1 MKSLIIII
9 TIIIFSSFIY
19 SQEIKTEY
27 KSVLKIWLDKNPNL
41 ILPNETDA
49 SQEDLKAWRKS
60 NKDFQP
66 FYAVG
71 DFNQDG
77 KEDFAVLLK
86 IKGKD
91 DTAIAIFNAPFTKS
105 KPAYFKKG
113 FGNIATLYIEYNNDV
128 KMIYMTVYE
137 TEGFYL
143 KSKKNGY
150 VVVDVFDETQK

>member
-86 IKGKD
+86 IIRKRRYSNCH
-91 DTAIAIFNAPFTKS
+91 I
-105 KPAYFKKG
+105 
-113 FGNIATLYIEYNNDV
+113 
-128 KMIYMTVYE
+128 
-137 TEGFYL
+137 
-143 KSKKNGY
+143 
-150 VVVDVFDETQK
+150 